1 MTIISIT
8 SHLRRLAVEFDIEDE
23 IPSSVSLLE
32 LRPGGHLSQDPV
44 SLIQRNIDALEE
56 ESSEIGQ
63 DIRLLQSLLSR
74 FRRRVDQNYAIISF
88 QKSLLVPLPPPSA
101 KEISFLA
108 DTASPRVPY
117 TSAPISVLPV
127 EIIAK
132 ILQITIKAA
141 FRKSSYD
148 AFNVKKS
155 VPWTFCRVCRA
166 WRTIVTST
174 PALWCRIDILGDEY
188 SDHFPKIK
196 RRLLHQYLQRSSQH
210 PLDITMDLSVMDNF
224 ERPSK
229 LLVQHMHRW
238 GIVDLT
244 ITPHRFRTIASSVGA
259 GNFPILKRLCL
270 YIQDARPV
278 NMGQPVPTLRDG
290 RLDVLTPPIELFRNA
305 HQLEEVIL
313 QGAGLSEVLLPLRQL
328 KAFNGDIDHPSDFS
342 YLFRGAPDLCQATLR
357 VRFESWDEHLEPAL
371 HGKLR
376 WLLFQTDT
384 ECLKH
389 LRLPALQHLQVER
402 NHHTPWGGTH
412 VLDTDEFLSN
422 SQCELRTLFLEVPA
436 LPLTHLVS
444 VLERCSSTL
453 TVLSL
458 CVDPTWTSHF
468 YHRLDYNRS
477 FSCLVPHVKH
487 LSIRDDFYVQGM
499 HTHHLTTPITHND
512 GLLDVV
518 ASRRKSGA
526 NPNEVAL
533 LESLTLCTPYTF
545 GKPQNF
551 IRSLNGFEGLAVK
564 HYGYAKPKRLPF
576 PSNPQHI

>member
-1 MTIISIT
+1 MTIILT
-8 SHLRRLAVEFDIEDE
+8 SHLRRLAVESDIEDE
-23 IPSSVSLLE
+23 IPSSVPLLE
-32 LRPGGHLSQDPV
+32 LRPSGHLSQDPV
-44 SLIQRNIDALEE
+44 SLIQCNIDALEE
-56 ESSEIGQ
+56 ESIDIGQ
-63 DIRLLQSLLSR
+63 DICLLQSLLSR
-74 FRRRVDQNYAIISF
+74 FRRRVDQNHAIISF
-88 QKSLLVPLPPPSA
+88 QRSLLVPLPPPPA

-108 DTASPRVPY
+108 DTAPPRVPY

-141 FRKSSYD
+141 SRKSSYD

-155 VPWTFCRVCRA
+155 APWTFCRVCRA

-188 SDHFPKIK
+188 SDHFPKLK

-210 PLDITMDLSVMDNF
+210 SLDITMDLSVMDNF
-224 ERPSK
+224 ERPLKS
-229 LLVQHMHRW
+229 LVQHMHRW

-244 ITPHRFRTIASSVGA
+244 ITPRRFRTIASSVGA
-259 GNFPILKRLCL
+259 GNFPVLKRLCL

-402 NHHTPWGGTH
+402 NHYTPWGGTH

-436 LPLTHLVS
+436 LPFAHLVS
-444 VLERCSSTL
+444 VLERCSSL
-453 TVLSL
+453 TALSL
-458 CVDPTWTSHF
+458 CVDPTWAWLF
-468 YHRLDYNRS
+468 YPRLDYTRS
-477 FSCLVPHVKH
+477 FSCLVLHLKH
-487 LSIRDDFYVQGM
+487 LSIRDDFYVQGI
-499 HTHHLTTPITHND
+499 HPHHLTTFITHND
-512 GLLDVV
+512 KLLDVV
-518 ASRRKSGA
+518 ASRRNSGA
-526 NPNEVAL
+526 NPNEIAL
-533 LESLTLCTPYTF
+533 LKSLTLCTPYTF
-545 GKPQNF
+545 GKRQSIF